1 MRIFS
6 RGALVYAGPTVLLFL
21 LLFAHVT
28 ALRSIAL
35 VITTAAAAYIWRKS
49 PGPPIPL
56 KIPLTIWMG
65 MALLSLTWARDA
77 AYSLGEIWAEIG
89 YDILCF
95 LAFFMLTRER
105 WQWNLFRGALLAGL
119 TVMTGVAVW
128 LYSRT
133 QDLNAD
139 SALGGVLTICTH
151 LVTMVPLLLA
161 ALFEFRGNTRVFAVG
176 ILGVIAALSVG
187 YFTFNR
193 NFIVAI
199 DASGLTMALLLIRR
213 QIAGPRQLAMSMLAV
228 AIALVASA
236 IFLLSVAQQRAGT
249 ESVDATVQAIVKRDP
264 RWPLWEF
271 SVNLIREHPLTGVGF
286 GRFAAH
292 RSYLEKFPED
302 NLSSHAHN
310 PFLNYAVEMG
320 IGGVTALLFLLIS
333 LLREFWKLWRCD
345 EPQVSLI
352 GVAGLA
358 MVIGVL
364 VKSQS
369 DDLWIRQN
377 GYLFWAVTGIMLGY
391 AHRLRRGDRPGLKII
406 DQPAPRS

>member
-1 MRIFS
+1 MQISS
-6 RGALVYAGPTVLLFL
+6 RHALVYAGPTVLLFL

-35 VITTAAAAYIWRKS
+35 VITVAAAAYAWRKH

-56 KIPLTIWMG
+56 KVPLALWIG
-65 MALLSLTWARDA
+65 MALLSLAWARDPV
-77 AYSLGEIWAEIG
+77 YSFGEIRAEIG
-89 YDILCF
+89 YDIVYF
-95 LAFFMLTRER
+95 VAFFALTRAR

-119 TVMTGVAVW
+119 AAMTGIAVW

-139 SALGGVLTICTH
+139 SPLGGVLTICTH
-151 LVTMVPLLLA
+151 LVTVLPLLLA
-161 ALFEFRGNTRVFAVG
+161 AMFEFRGNIRALAVG
-176 ILGVIAALSVG
+176 IVAVIAALSVG

-193 NFIVAI
+193 NFILAI

-213 QIAGPRQLAMSMLAV
+213 RVSGPWQLAMFTLAV
-228 AIALVASA
+228 AIAFAASGV
-236 IFLLSVAQQRAGT
+236 FLLSVAQQRAGT
-249 ESVDATVQAIVKRDP
+249 ENVDATVQATFERDP
-264 RWPLWEF
+264 RWALWDF
-271 SVNLIREHPLTGVGF
+271 SLDLIRERPVTGVGF

-292 RSYLEKFPED
+292 DSYLDKFPED
-302 NLSSHAHN
+302 RLNSHAHN
-310 PFLNYAVEMG
+310 PFLNYAVQMG
-320 IGGVTALLFLLIS
+320 IGGVVVLLFLLFS
-333 LLREFWKLWRCD
+333 LFREFWKLWRCN

-369 DDLWIRQN
+369 EDLWIRQN
-377 GYLFWAVTGIMLGY
+377 GYLFWALTGIMLGY
-391 AHRLRRGDRPGLKII
+391 AHRLRRNPG
-406 DQPAPRS
+406 